1 MGNMDALYDSRG
13 YAIAYVDNDGTSIYL
28 YDGSAV
34 GWIDQ
39 VDVYAYTGR
48 YLGWIQEGWFFDRAG
63 NRAFFTDA
71 TKGGPT
77 KPARVARPARADRA
91 ARRVRGTREAKPAR
105 PACALSW
112 APSSG
117 IDYFSQ

>member
-1 MGNMDALYDSRG
+1 MDTLYDSRG
-13 YAIAYVDNDGTSIYL
+13 YACAYVDADGRSIYL
-28 YDGSAV
+28 NDGSAV

-39 VDVYAYTGR
+39 VDVYAYGGR
-48 YLGWIQEGWFFDRAG
+48 YLGWIQEGWFFDRFG

-71 TKGGPT
+71 TKGGPA
-77 KPARVARPARADRA
+77 KPARAARPPRKDRA
-91 ARRVRGTREAKPAR
+91 TRGVRGTREEKPAR

-117 IDYFSQ
+117 AEYFKQ

>member
-1 MGNMDALYDSRG
+1 MEALYDSRG
-13 YAIAYVDNDGTSIYL
+13 YAVAYVDADGTSIYL

-39 VDVYAYTGR
+39 VDVYAYSGR
-48 YLGWIQEGWFFDRAG
+48 YLGWIQDGWFFDRAG

-71 TKGGPT
+71 TRGGPA
-77 KPARVARPARADRA
+77 KPARAARPARSDRA
-91 ARRVRGTREAKPAR
+91 ARRKRSTREVKPAR
-105 PACALSW
+105 PACSLSW

-117 IDYFSQ
+117 ATYFSQ

>member
-1 MGNMDALYDSRG
+1 MDTLYDSRG
-13 YAIAYVDNDGTSIYL
+13 SATAYVDDDGTSIYL
-28 YDGSAV
+28 YNGSAV

-48 YLGWIQEGWFFDRAG
+48 YLGWLQDGWFFDRSG

-71 TKGGPT
+71 TKGGPV
-77 KPARVARPARADRA
+77 KPARSARPARGDRD
-91 ARRVRGTREAKPAR
+91 ARRVRGTRETKASR

-112 APSSG
+112 ANSSG
-117 IDYFSQ
+117 TEYFNQ